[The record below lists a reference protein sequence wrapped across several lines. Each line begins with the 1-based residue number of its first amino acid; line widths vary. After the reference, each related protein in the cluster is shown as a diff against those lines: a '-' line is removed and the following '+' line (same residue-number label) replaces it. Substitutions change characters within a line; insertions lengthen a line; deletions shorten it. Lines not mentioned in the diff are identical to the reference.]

1 MITYTWNFDPLTC
14 YTHQNGYDD
23 VVMTVHWQLTATSGS
38 APDAYYSARSIGT
51 QTFTFDPEGDT
62 FIPFNEL
69 TKEIV
74 QSWVTTALGEESVN
88 QLMTSLETQIE
99 DQVTPKVVNLSP
111 PWNPSPVEQPAE

>member
-14 YTHQNGYDD
+14 YTHKDGYED
-23 VVMTVHWQLTATSGS
+23 VVMIVHWQLTATSGS
-38 APDAYYSARSIGT
+38 TPGAYYSTRTIGT
-51 QTFTFDPEGDT
+51 QTFTFDPESDT

-88 QLMTSLETQIE
+88 QMMASLETQIE
-99 DQVTPKVVNLSP
+99 DQVTPKIINLSP
-111 PWNPSPVEQPAE
+111 PWNQSPVEQSEE